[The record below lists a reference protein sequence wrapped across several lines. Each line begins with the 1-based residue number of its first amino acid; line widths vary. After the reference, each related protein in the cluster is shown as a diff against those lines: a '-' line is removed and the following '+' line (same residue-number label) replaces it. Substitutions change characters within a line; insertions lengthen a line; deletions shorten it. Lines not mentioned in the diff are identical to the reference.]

1 MIKALK
7 FINNPNHCRALSVAI
22 NYNDDF
28 YKIIDNNNEVKY
40 NKKLKYFYEEKKN
53 NI

>member
-7 FINNPNHCRALSVAI
+7 FINNPIHYRALSASI

-28 YKIIDNNNEVKY
+28 YKIIDESNEIKY
-40 NKKLKYFYEEKKN
+40 NKKLNYFYE
-53 NI
+53 